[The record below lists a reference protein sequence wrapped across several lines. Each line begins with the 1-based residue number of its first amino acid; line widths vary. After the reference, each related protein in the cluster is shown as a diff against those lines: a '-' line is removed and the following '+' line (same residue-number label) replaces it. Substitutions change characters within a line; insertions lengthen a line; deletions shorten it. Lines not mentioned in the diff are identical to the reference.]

1 MLSIERAKRI
11 NTMSNKTT
19 NEKVNDLLNVAE
31 TTFTAPEIP
40 DGTDTDSPVALVD
53 AAIEAAESE
62 LNDATIVASEYSE
75 DQLNRFRKLFQFPSI
90 PDFGSDKAKAI
101 GKLREW
107 AKAQSEDGLAYVA
120 QRSKSIV
127 NFAYGLVSNPD
138 EMADCSSEDG
148 KLKIAFKATLGMER
162 TVIAALEAL
171 TTESTKSIEKTWW
184 SALDKGFK
192 VGVNGVGKLADGQPI
207 STVTSGQFTGKTVD
221 TTGRLRR
228 AILHLNR
235 CAVYLR
241 NGRDADALGIY
252 LLLTGNKPTA
262 EGSPDFFFVAA
273 DVIGA
278 VQARLFGLASRDA
291 KDLASQYE
299 KELKE
304 GKTARIKTEQEE
316 ASLDRDEERQ
326 EEIKKSLE
334 RQRNAPRP
342 GQVPTQPIPT
352 GKQFVTWVVKKDKD
366 GNETGRDEVYRGDD
380 GKKAN
385 EVKAKA
391 KGNGVDSMVETVY
404 LYN

>member
-1 MLSIERAKRI
+1 
-11 NTMSNKTT
+11 MSNKQTT
-19 NEKVNDLLNVAE
+19 NDVDNLLNVAE

-40 DGTDTDSPVALVD
+40 SDVDSDSPTALVD

-62 LNDATIVASEYSE
+62 INDATIVASEYSE

-90 PDFGSDKAKAI
+90 PDFGSDKVKAI
-101 GKLREW
+101 NKLREW
-107 AKAQSEDGLAYVA
+107 AKAQTEDGLAYVA

-127 NFAYGLVSNPD
+127 NYAFGLVVNPD
-138 EMADCSSEDG
+138 EMSESSSEDG
-148 KLKIAFKATLGMER
+148 KFKFSFKATLGMER
-162 TVIAALEAL
+162 TALAALEAL

-184 SALDKGFK
+184 SAGDKGFK
-192 VGVNGVGKLADGQPI
+192 VGVNGVGKLPDGQPT

-241 NGRDADALGIY
+241 NGRDGDALGIY

-262 EGSPDFFFVAA
+262 EGTPDFFFVAA

-304 GKTARIKTEQEE
+304 GKTARIKTEQEQAE
-316 ASLDRDEERQ
+316 LERSDERK

-334 RQRNAPRP
+334 KQRNAPAP

-352 GKQFVTWVVKKDKD
+352 GKQFVTWVIKKDKD
-366 GNETGRDEVYRGDD
+366 GNETGRDEVYRGED

-391 KGNGVDSMVETVY
+391 KGNGVDSQVETVY